1 MERNPAAAVSPYPAT
16 PMPTVL
22 QVLPRLDT
30 GGVERGTVEVA
41 RALAGAGWRPL
52 VAAEPGRLV
61 AELEAAGGR
70 FVALPL
76 ATKNP
81 LTLARNARRLARLVR
96 REGVDLVHAR
106 SRAPAWSAR
115 AAAAATGRPFVTT
128 FHGVYGGAGNPLKRR
143 YNAVMAAGERVIAVS
158 EHVAAHVRAVY
169 GVGDD
174 RLRVVHRGVDLAAFD
189 PAGVGPEAAAATRRA
204 WGVPETARV
213 VLLVGRLTRLKGH
226 LVLLDAVARLE
237 RGDVHVVA
245 AGPFDADNAYVEEVR
260 TRASTL
266 GLADRLH
273 LVGPVADMATAYAAA
288 DAVACPSRMEA
299 FGRVSIEAQAMARP
313 AVVHRV
319 GGLPETLLEGRTG
332 WSVEPGDAAAFA
344 AALERALALAAAADG
359 EFAARARRFV
369 GERYALRAMTD
380 ATLAIYRELLSE
392 APGGRLGGQQV
403 IASPPALV

>member
-1 MERNPAAAVSPYPAT
+1 VERNPAAAGSPDPAT
-16 PMPTVL
+16 RTVL

-41 RALAGAGWRPL
+41 RALAAAGWRPL

-61 AELEAAGGR
+61 GALEAAGGA

-76 ATKNP
+76 SAKNP
-81 LTLARNARRLARLVR
+81 LTIARNARRIASLVR
-96 REGVDLVHAR
+96 AEGVGLVHAR

-128 FHGVYGGAGNPLKRR
+128 FHGVYGGGGNPLKRR

-169 GVGDD
+169 GVGAD
-174 RLRVVHRGVDLAAFD
+174 RLRVVHRGVDLAVFD
-189 PAGVGPEAAAATRRA
+189 PARVAAEAAAGARRA
-204 WGVPETARV
+204 WGVPARARV

-226 LVLLDAVARLE
+226 LALLEAVARLK
-237 RGDVHVVA
+237 RGDVHIVA
-245 AGPFDADNAYVEEVR
+245 VGPYAAENPYVAEVR
-260 TRASTL
+260 RRAREL

-273 LVGPVADMATAYAAA
+273 LAGPVDDMPTAYASA
-288 DAVACPSRMEA
+288 DVVACPSRMEA

-319 GGLPETLLEGRTG
+319 GGLPETVLEGRTG
-332 WSVEPGDAAAFA
+332 WTVEPGDAPGFA
-344 AALERALALAAAADG
+344 RALERSLDLATAGDRA
-359 EFAARARRFV
+359 FAEQARRFV
-369 GERYALRAMTD
+369 GERYALNAMTD
-380 ATLAIYRELLSE
+380 ATLAIYRELLSP
-392 APGGRLGGQQV
+392 APARRPST
-403 IASPPALV
+403 ACK